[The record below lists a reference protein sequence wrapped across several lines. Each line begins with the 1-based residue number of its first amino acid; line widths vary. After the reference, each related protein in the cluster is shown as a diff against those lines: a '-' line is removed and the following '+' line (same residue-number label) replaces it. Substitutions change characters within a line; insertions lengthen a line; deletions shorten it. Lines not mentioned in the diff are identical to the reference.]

1 MAHPDCEGAK
11 VCSAPWHRRLRERAD
26 ADCTADTP
34 STVLPR
40 SRRDS
45 AGAADPVGSLSS
57 DQTEVLHHCGRS
69 DHRSLSRPLLLYRYD
84 LVFED
89 PGPQPFLDQPEDALI
104 ADPMFEEADDPFLG
118 NFREERP
125 DISVQ
130 YETHLLAADS

>member
-1 MAHPDCEGAK
+1 MIGNSRSKGVGHDVLFKPVGLMAHPDCEGAK

-45 AGAADPVGSLSS
+45 AGAADRVGSLSS

-69 DHRSLSRPLLLYRYD
+69 A
-84 LVFED
+84 VTVAGEC
-89 PGPQPFLDQPEDALI
+89 G
-104 ADPMFEEADDPFLG
+104 
-118 NFREERP
+118 
-125 DISVQ
+125 
-130 YETHLLAADS
+130 